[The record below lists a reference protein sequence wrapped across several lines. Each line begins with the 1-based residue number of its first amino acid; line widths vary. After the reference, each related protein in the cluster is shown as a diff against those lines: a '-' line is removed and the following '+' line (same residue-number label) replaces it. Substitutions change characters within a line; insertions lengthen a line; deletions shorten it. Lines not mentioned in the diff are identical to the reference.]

1 MNWTSRRRRHRRTLS
16 GRVSVLALAVIAGWL
31 LLLATGFDIVL
42 SYRVHQQLDDAVQ
55 IRAQAASATVRID
68 QGVVIGVRESATDSE
83 LDSTIWVYAGARAV
97 HRAEAPP
104 NAQRV
109 ADRVV
114 ASGTQYADGA
124 DRRFYVLPI
133 ESNGKRVGSVV
144 AAIDT
149 EPYDE
154 TERTAIV
161 GSVVVA
167 VLLLAGA
174 YPVLRLAASRALRP
188 VAQMTRQA
196 ADWSVTAPTQ
206 RFGSTQQYTE
216 LSSLAR
222 TLDEMLDRLAA
233 VLRHE
238 RQLSAELSHEL
249 RTPLARVMTEVELM
263 MTDSTGPQREAL
275 ESVHQNCE
283 SMNGIIDTLLAAAR
297 TELVQTVG
305 HAELDTILKAF
316 ASDTRP
322 PAVVA
327 VDTELTVGV
336 DSDLVTRI
344 LAPLID
350 NARRYAQAEVR
361 LEAFRSGADV
371 AIHVSNDGPRLPDEL
386 ADQVFEPGFTVS
398 SDEHVGAGLGLALA
412 RRLARAADGDLAVG
426 TEAPVTTFVLTLP
439 AG

>member
-1 MNWTSRRRRHRRTLS
+1 
-16 GRVSVLALAVIAGWL
+16 
-31 LLLATGFDIVL
+31 
-42 SYRVHQQLDDAVQ
+42 
-55 IRAQAASATVRID
+55 
-68 QGVVIGVRESATDSE
+68 
-83 LDSTIWVYAGARAV
+83 
-97 HRAEAPP
+97 
-104 NAQRV
+104 
-109 ADRVV
+109 
-114 ASGTQYADGA
+114 
-124 DRRFYVLPI
+124 
-133 ESNGKRVGSVV
+133 
-144 AAIDT
+144 
-149 EPYDE
+149 
-154 TERTAIV
+154 V